1 MCTQHCEHYYFS
13 SKLPADSFSGHTSQR
28 DRFFMQHRRLA
39 YAEGSAGARGVRG
52 LAHSDSVLRHHYF
65 IQLWGDMLP
74 TECSS
79 GGNSW
84 PRSDAD
90 LAARRGF
97 PDQLLL
103 FDADFG
109 AVMIHRR
116 RFVLIFGV

>member
-1 MCTQHCEHYYFS
+1 MSTP
-13 SKLPADSFSGHTSQR
+13 KG
-28 DRFFMQHRRLA
+28 RRQLA
-39 YAEGSAGARGVRG
+39 ARG
-52 LAHSDSVLRHHYF
+52 LAYSDGILWHHYF

-79 GGNSW
+79 GGNPW
-84 PRSDAD
+84 PSSNAD

-103 FDADFG
+103 FDVDSG
-109 AVMIHRR
+109 TVMIHRR